1 MGICTSLLNNIVTK
15 NLKIINL
22 SNPNLHRKMKNDEEY
37 FLQKLSCGILRVRR
51 FNKIVR
57 LREPLQLHQETPPG
71 STHET
76 YTDSI
81 PLPDTST
88 EHDLYVFSAETS
100 PNSKYLNTFR
110 FKAISSSHN
119 IIM

>member
-88 EHDLYVFSAETS
+88 EHDLYLFPTVTS
-100 PNSKYLNTFR
+100 KMIGQGGDNQMNQEQGQTQ
-110 FKAISSSHN
+110 
-119 IIM
+119 